1 MIFMTTLTALALS
14 LAGSPEALP
23 AAHDSALPQDP
34 VRVVATLPVYA
45 DVAVLIGGDQVEAS
59 AIADPAEDA
68 HFVRPRPSFAVQIR
82 QADLFITTGLDLEL
96 WVPTLLDRAGNTDVI
111 EGGRGYVAAYP
122 GIELLDIPESADRSG
137 GDVHVYGNPH
147 LTTDPLRT
155 LQVARNIAEGLGRV
169 APERAARWDAGLADL
184 TGRIHE
190 ALFGASLVEMLGGE
204 TLEQLALQGTLFS
217 FLEGEEFEGA
227 PLLDR
232 LGGWLAQAEAFR
244 GAEIICYHKNWAYFE
259 ERFGVTC
266 ADYVEAK
273 PGIPPTPGHVS
284 QLIDRIQNENID
296 VLLAA
301 AYFDPNRVETVAS
314 RGGARALIVPLQP
327 GASDA
332 GDYFSVVDLWVTS
345 LADAFASPD

>member
-1 MIFMTTLTALALS
+1 MITAFTLAILALPLEPGPAPAPS
-14 LAGSPEALP
+14 SP
-23 AAHDSALPQDP
+23 DVRQDP

-45 DVAVLIGGDQVEAS
+45 DLARQIGGDQVETS
-59 AIADPAEDA
+59 AIANPSEDA
-68 HFVRPRPSFAVQIR
+68 HFVRPKPSFALQIR

-96 WVPTLLDRAGNTDVI
+96 WVPTLLDRAGNTDVL
-111 EGGRGYVAAYP
+111 EGGSGYVTAYP

-137 GDVHVYGNPH
+137 GDVHIYGNPH
-147 LTTDPLRT
+147 LTTDPLRA
-155 LQVARNIAEGLGRV
+155 LQVARNITTGLKSV
-169 APERAARWDAGLADL
+169 APERSARWDEGLAAL
-184 TGRIHE
+184 TARIHE
-190 ALFGASLVEMLGGE
+190 SLFGAALVEMLGGE

-244 GAEIICYHKNWAYFE
+244 GAQIICYHKNWAYFE

-301 AYFDPNRVETVAS
+301 AYFDPDRVETVAS
-314 RGGARALIVPLQP
+314 RGGARALVVPLQP
-327 GASDA
+327 GGSSA
-332 GDYFSVVDLWVTS
+332 GDYFAVVDLWVTS